1 MILMRAQKVR
11 NIQSFYHVKEY
22 MYGHEYNVT
31 GNMSFGTV
39 SGEIAGGN
47 EELGIGNWRKG
58 DPYNNVAEN
67 VAELCFPVE

>member
-1 MILMRAQKVR
+1 MC
-11 NIQSFYHVKEY
+11 
-22 MYGHEYNVT
+22 GHEHNVT

-67 VAELCFPVE
+67 VAELCFAVE

>member
-1 MILMRAQKVR
+1 MILIRAQKAR

-67 VAELCFPVE
+67 VAELCFALE